1 MLHRSLLT
9 GLFLLSFSAA
19 ALEAQTKPAHQSST
33 PAATAPSA
41 PPAGKLLS
49 FADEPLV
56 IEAIGFSMKVPF
68 GATVSTSEA
77 GGITRS
83 TIAPA
88 DNAYVLRFETRR
100 TEDPSAT
107 PVSAAEAFIK
117 QLLMTDV
124 VNDLKTGALVGS
136 RGLILDRVNDLRI
149 PGQPTPGARFYV
161 SLPRGGANEK
171 TRVIQG
177 YTFFKIAPDQFA
189 VFELVSGEAEFAAA
203 RPAYELTVATAKF
216 EDPNALASRRRDT
229 VQAGIAFLTRLTP
242 NDYAAALA
250 LTTDDKPSASSKAEP
265 SAKSQT
271 QWYRLY
277 KPASTGVPE
286 EAEERGY
293 RAVRFF
299 RGTRAQIDAKVT
311 GSEPSATNPA
321 GILAEI
327 SARLLTGGST
337 GKPDSYQ
344 VIDIQGRYFASDD
357 TNEEAW
363 SVRTAVANPQGKP
376 PSLFS
381 ETGTRSGKTMTIVVN
396 MPGRPNQTIRPTVP
410 TDGYLNQATA
420 FLLPRLMLATRF
432 EGELGFYVY
441 QSANASISIRRDS
454 MAREPGTQNAYRL
467 STTLRE
473 SSEAQSYLHL
483 ADGEL
488 ILASL
493 SDGVAMEPV
502 TVKELAALWKR
513 KKLPMGDSAS
523 VKR

>member
-1 MLHRSLLT
+1 MLHRTLRAGLLILT
-9 GLFLLSFSAA
+9 LSASA
-19 ALEAQTKPAHQSST
+19 LQAQTKPAQSPGTPPATTPSS
-33 PAATAPSA
+33 PAAGA
-41 PPAGKLLS
+41 LLT

-68 GATVSTSEA
+68 GAAVSTSEA
-77 GGITRS
+77 GGVTRS

-100 TEDPSAT
+100 TDDPAT
-107 PVSAAEAFIK
+107 TPAAAADAFIR

-124 VNDLKTGALVGS
+124 VNDLKTGELVGS

-171 TRVIQG
+171 NRVIQG

-216 EDPNALASRRRDT
+216 EDPSALASRRRDT
-229 VQAGIAFLTRLTP
+229 VQAGIAFLARLTP
-242 NDYAAALA
+242 NDYIAALA
-250 LTTDDKPSASSKAEP
+250 PPTDEKPSAS
-265 SAKSQT
+265 AKSDA
-271 QWYRLY
+271 QWFRLY
-277 KPASTGVPE
+277 KPASTGVPD

-311 GSEPSATNPA
+311 GSEPSATNPP

-327 SARLLTGGST
+327 SARLLTGGSP
-337 GKPDSYQ
+337 GKPDTYQ

-357 TNEEAW
+357 SNEEAW
-363 SVRTAVANPQGKP
+363 SVRTAVANAQGKP

-396 MPGRPNQTIRPTVP
+396 TPGRPNQTIRPTVP
-410 TDGYLNQATA
+410 ADGYLNQATA
-420 FLLPRLMLATRF
+420 FLLPRLMLTTRF

-454 MAREPGTQNAYRL
+454 MAREPGTTDAYRL

-473 SSEAQSYLHL
+473 ASESQSYLHRTS
-483 ADGEL
+483 GEL

-513 KKLPMGDSAS
+513 KKLPMGQG
-523 VKR
+523 R